1 MSSSRRRCKY
11 DPDAFCYI
19 CGEYM
24 MKKQK
29 TNINY
34 FVKRAYK
41 AYFDMKL
48 GHQNKP
54 WAPHLAC
61 KTCVGSLRGWTKGKL
76 KLNLAVPMEWREPKN
91 HFDDC
96 YFCLNDMKGSNKT
109 RKKVGSIRA

>member
-24 MKKQK
+24 MKEQK
-29 TNINY
+29 RNINY

-76 KLNLAVPMEWREPKN
+76 KLNFAVPMVWREPKY
-91 HFDDC
+91 H
-96 YFCLNDMKGSNKT
+96 LMTATSALM
-109 RKKVGSIRA
+109 I